1 MMAKDE
7 KSVAAD
13 GREISDDTLA
23 GVIDLARLDP
33 LWPGME
39 HQKAHLKRILG
50 HFAVLRQVDI
60 EGVDPTIQINPTPIP
75 LRDDEVVE
83 WLSQEEALSNA
94 RLRTG
99 EFFRAPK
106 ILGDEEP

>member
-1 MMAKDE
+1 MSRND

-13 GREISDDTLA
+13 VREITDAILA

-39 HQKAHLKRILG
+39 HQKQHLKRILE
-50 HFAVLRQVDI
+50 HFAVLRQVEL
-60 EGVDPTIQINPTPIP
+60 EGVDPTIQVNPTPIP
-75 LRDDEVVE
+75 LREDKVID
-83 WLSQEEALSNA
+83 WLSQEDALSNA
-94 RLRTG
+94 RLRTA
-99 EFFRAPK
+99 EFFRVPK